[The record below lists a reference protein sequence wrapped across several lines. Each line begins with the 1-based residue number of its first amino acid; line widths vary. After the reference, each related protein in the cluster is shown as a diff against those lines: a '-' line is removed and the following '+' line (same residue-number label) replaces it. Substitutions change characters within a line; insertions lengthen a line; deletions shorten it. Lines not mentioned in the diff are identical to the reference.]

1 MHIYQEFLPYAH
13 SMNESLQQRFS
24 PLTISNNKCR
34 ITEDC
39 LTRTQVFRSSRNYP
53 LLWNHQVYRR
63 NINTYL
69 LDSNLIHSNESCTF
83 TSHVLMINTK
93 LMHMCPQR
101 FFLFSY
107 LEHTLRQWF
116 PNCDPQIPGDPWIR
130 FCNGYCEFYLSF

>member
-93 LMHMCPQR
+93 LMHMCP
-101 FFLFSY
+101 
-107 LEHTLRQWF
+107 
-116 PNCDPQIPGDPWIR
+116 
-130 FCNGYCEFYLSF
+130 